1 MWAAMNGHTE
11 VVEALI
17 EKGADV
23 NATEKV
29 RRRHPVSTRDGM
41 NDSRMVWTGLPDLG
55 ATGRK
60 CPIYCVCGLCNS
72 DNLIHD
78 RLLPWSLSRGPRP
91 FTDAID
97 WFWI

>member
-29 RRRHPVSTRDGM
+29 RRRNSVSTGEGM
-41 NDSRMVWTGLPDLG
+41 NLKNVLDRIAEPSRYR
-55 ATGRK
+55 A
-60 CPIYCVCGLCNS
+60 
-72 DNLIHD
+72 
-78 RLLPWSLSRGPRP
+78 
-91 FTDAID
+91 
-97 WFWI
+97 